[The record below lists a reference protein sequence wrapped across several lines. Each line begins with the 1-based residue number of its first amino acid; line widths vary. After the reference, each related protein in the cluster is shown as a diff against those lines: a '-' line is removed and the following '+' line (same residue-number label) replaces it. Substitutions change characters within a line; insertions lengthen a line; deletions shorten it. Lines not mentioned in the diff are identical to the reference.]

1 MKNIIILALTILI
14 GLNYSCSSNILTI
27 HVDNSN
33 TTELQNLNYEVILGD
48 EKIINSVIRY
58 EKKTPSYSVFEIRK
72 NNEYVVSVIVNN
84 EIIGS
89 TTLKNDTNYL
99 FISIFKDETGVF
111 KVYFLE
117 SKDKIRHA

>member
-1 MKNIIILALTILI
+1 MKNIIILAMTMLI
-14 GLNYSCSSNILTI
+14 GFNYSCSSNILTI

-48 EKIINSVIRY
+48 EKIINSFIRY

-99 FISIFKDETGVF
+99 FISIFKDETGLL

>member
-1 MKNIIILALTILI
+1 MKNIIILAMTMLI

-33 TTELQNLNYEVILGD
+33 ATELHNLNYEVILGD
-48 EKIINSVIRY
+48 EKIINSFIRY

-99 FISIFKDETGVF
+99 FISIFKDEKGLF

>member
-1 MKNIIILALTILI
+1 MKNIIILAMTILI

-33 TTELQNLNYEVILGD
+33 AKELQNLNYEVILGD
-48 EKIINSVIRY
+48 EKIINSFIGY
-58 EKKTPSYSVFEIRK
+58 EKKTPSYSVFEIKK
-72 NNEYVVSVIVNN
+72 NNENSISVIVDN

-99 FISIFKDETGVF
+99 FISIFKDETGLF

>member
-1 MKNIIILALTILI
+1 MTILI

-33 TTELQNLNYEVILGD
+33 AKELQNLNYEVILGD
-48 EKIINSVIRY
+48 EKIINSFIGY
-58 EKKTPSYSVFEIRK
+58 EKKTPSYSVFEIKK
-72 NNEYVVSVIVNN
+72 NNENSISVIVDN

-99 FISIFKDETGVF
+99 FISIFKDETGLF